1 MRAKIEHCAKKT
13 AKVFS
18 KALRAGITN
27 TSLKKISWKTLMK
40 SITKKVRNLAALNEC
55 VSQFLSRS
63 FNYHQNKSTHY
74 TENNLLLSV
83 KLIYSCSTHEIFEK
97 SRNKSIS
104 RKKIF
109 FCLRWFVNSERFWHT
124 SFLQKVASSN
134 FLSFSSFMHL
144 SKGGK
149 IVYFFCFS

>member
-1 MRAKIEHCAKKT
+1 MPKSNTVQKKP

-63 FNYHQNKSTHY
+63 FNYHHQNKSTHY

-83 KLIYSCSTHEIFEK
+83 KLIYSCSAHEIFEK

-104 RKKIF
+104 RKK
-109 FCLRWFVNSERFWHT
+109 
-124 SFLQKVASSN
+124 N
-134 FLSFSSFMHL
+134 FLPPMICKQWKILAHLLFAKSS
-144 SKGGK
+144 
-149 IVYFFCFS
+149 